1 MDADVVIVGAGAA
14 GATLATRLSVN
25 PERSVLLVEAG
36 PEIPP
41 GASAN
46 LLTTV
51 SFAATGADWALRAQ
65 VTPQRDLDYPQGKC
79 VGGGSSVNG
88 ALALRGAP
96 EDFDRWA
103 STGCPSWAWS
113 EMLPAFRRLETDL
126 DYGTTSRL
134 HGDDGPVPIVRWHD
148 DELVDLQVAFRSGCM
163 AQGMPWVGDHN
174 DPSSTGV
181 GPFPMN
187 RSGGR
192 RMSTALTYLEGARHR
207 LNLSVWSGT
216 RVLRIETEGGC
227 ATGVTVERNGQL
239 QTVRAREVVL
249 SAGSIQTP
257 SLLWR
262 SGLGP
267 ADRLRGLGIDP
278 VVDLPAV
285 GANLQDHPGVF
296 YFLAPGERRV
306 PFSDPQYQFGARYTS
321 GGSADVNDMFL
332 SMMNYWDLSG
342 SPDFQAQLGVP
353 SVVVLTC
360 GVHQP
365 RSRGAVSLVSADAD
379 VAPTVELNLLD
390 EPEDV
395 TRLVDGM
402 RRCAAL
408 AGHEAMAEFVGSPLQ
423 LADQLEDDAAVARH
437 VRSVVAPWYHPV
449 GTCRMGPADRADTVV
464 GDDLRVH
471 GVDGLRVVDASIMPT
486 ITRAPTNLTTI
497 AIGERAAELIDGH

>member
-14 GATLATRLSVN
+14 GATLASRLSVD

-51 SFAATGADWALRAQ
+51 SFAATGADWELRAQ
-65 VTPQRDLDYPQGKC
+65 VTPRRDLDYPQGKC

-103 STGCPSWAWS
+103 ASGCPSWAWS

-163 AQGMPWVGDHN
+163 AQGMPWVDDHN
-174 DPSSTGV
+174 DPESTGV
-181 GPFPMN
+181 GSFPMN

-216 RVLRIETEGGC
+216 RVLRVETEDGS
-227 ATGVTVERNGQL
+227 ATGVTLERNGQL
-239 QTVRAREVVL
+239 QTVRAREVVV

-257 SLLWR
+257 ALLWR

-267 ADRLRGLGIDP
+267 ADRLRALGIDP

-285 GANLQDHPGVF
+285 GANLHDHPGVF

-306 PFSDPQYQFGARYTS
+306 PFSDPQYQLGARYTS
-321 GGSADVNDMFL
+321 RWIGGRERHVPLDDELLGPEWLTRLPGPAGRSLRRGADVRRAPAPLPRRRLTRFGRRRRRPPSL
-332 SMMNYWDLSG
+332 
-342 SPDFQAQLGVP
+342 AQPPRRARGRVP
-353 SVVVLTC
+353 SGRRDAAL
-360 GVHQP
+360 
-365 RSRGAVSLVSADAD
+365 RGAGRPRGDSGV
-379 VAPTVELNLLD
+379 
-390 EPEDV
+390 
-395 TRLVDGM
+395 
-402 RRCAAL
+402 RR
-408 AGHEAMAEFVGSPLQ
+408 
-423 LADQLEDDAAVARH
+423 
-437 VRSVVAPWYHPV
+437 
-449 GTCRMGPADRADTVV
+449 
-464 GDDLRVH
+464 
-471 GVDGLRVVDASIMPT
+471 
-486 ITRAPTNLTTI
+486 
-497 AIGERAAELIDGH
+497 